1 MRIRHRAMIGETC
14 ACIIAPQNRIECVVQ
29 SCERA
34 SLLCSNFFLITE
46 KEYAVT
52 CARMSRVI
60 RAPVMNSSIV

>member
-1 MRIRHRAMIGETC
+1 MIGETC

-34 SLLCSNFFLITE
+34 TLLCSNFFLITE